1 MYLDA
6 DATAVYEGVKTV
18 EELIAAAA
26 DDKLVKFAGT
36 GELKAASGV
45 KLAGG
50 TNVTSA
56 NGDVTAFVDKME
68 GIKFNTLCFP
78 VTDDTLQTAV
88 RTKSSICARAW
99 ARA

>member
-1 MYLDA
+1 MLTPPLCTRA
-6 DATAVYEGVKTV
+6 SRPV

-26 DDKLVKFAGT
+26 DDKLVKFTGT
-36 GELKAASGV
+36 GDLKAASGV

-78 VTDDTLQTAV
+78 VTDATLQTAV
-88 RTKSSICARAW
+88 RTKIKYMRESMGKGA
-99 ARA
+99 

>member
-1 MYLDA
+1 MDA

-26 DDKLVKFAGT
+26 DDKLVKFTGT
-36 GELKAASGV
+36 GDLKAASGV

-78 VTDDTLQTAV
+78 LPMLRCRPQPSP
-88 RTKSSICARAW
+88 KSSICARAW